1 MKSIEAMQNEVVKLY
16 QSMELGNFFNTYH
29 DLLLSLLE
37 DFDYLENDEID
48 LKIGKENLEK
58 AKAIIKAQKT
68 LNKVKIK

>member
-1 MKSIEAMQNEVVKLY
+1 MKSIEAIQNEVCKLY
-16 QSMELGNFFNTYH
+16 NSLELGNFFNTYH
-29 DLLLSLLE
+29 DLFLSLLE